1 VTGIAMGVLRSV
13 RFRIT
18 ALAAA
23 LVALVLVAAG
33 ALLLAVQQRQLTEQ
47 LDETLAQRVG
57 GVIESDLGDGTA
69 PQMLASL
76 SGDDTVVQV
85 FATDGRILAATEN
98 AAALDPISTVPSAG
112 RDLVRSVDDI
122 PIEDDSYRVLARLVS
137 DARGER
143 VVAVAANTDD
153 MQEVLRDLRTAL
165 ALVIPL
171 ATVLLAGA
179 VWWLVG
185 RTLRPVD
192 AIRREVAGLELDDLD
207 HRVPERGSG
216 DEIDRLAVTMNAML
230 ERLDEAA
237 ERQRRFV
244 ADASHELRS
253 PLTRMRTA
261 LDLERADP
269 EADLAATHR
278 ALVEEVDQLSA
289 LVDDLL
295 HLARSDAARGP
306 VSRRSLDLD
315 DIVMQEVVV
324 LRDRAGVVIDTEAVS
339 AANVDGD
346 PGELRRVVRNL
357 GDNAVRHAAQTV
369 TFGLLERDV
378 DGRAEA
384 VLTVTDDGP
393 GVTREEAE
401 TIFDRFARLDDA
413 RARDTGGTGLGLA
426 IARDIVERHGG
437 RLDLD
442 AQHRPGARFVVVLP
456 AGGR

>member
-1 VTGIAMGVLRSV
+1 VTGIAMAVLRSV

-23 LVALVLVAAG
+23 LVALVLVGAG

-57 GVIESDLGDGTA
+57 GVIESDVGDGTA
-69 PQMLASL
+69 PQMLANL

-98 AAALDPISTVPSAG
+98 ASALDPISVVPSAG
-112 RDLVRSVDDI
+112 RDVVRSVDDI

-230 ERLDEAA
+230 QRLDEAA

-269 EADLAATHR
+269 ETDLAATHR
-278 ALVEEVDQLSA
+278 ALVEEVDRLSA

-324 LRDRAGVVIDTEAVS
+324 LRDRGDVAIDTEAVS

-357 GDNAVRHAAQTV
+357 GDNAIRHAAHAV
-369 TFGLLERDV
+369 AFGLHERDV

-393 GVTREEAE
+393 GVSREEAE

-442 AQHRPGARFVVVLP
+442 VQHRPGARFVVVLP
-456 AGGR
+456 AGER